1 MCSAPDHIAA
11 KVRLDVDNLEKSP
24 DYSSDFNNFLDQ
36 VWGESLSQVFFKP
49 YLEKMWGCP
58 LNDLPREWAS
68 RYLPA
73 RDLDLMRKGLTE
85 PTLDY
90 GYNSDFLY
98 PASGRIG
105 DLADAFAAPHAD
117 RLILNRRVVSIDKNE
132 KSLKLCDGSTIE
144 FQYLISTIPLNTML
158 EMLNRKTSNN
168 LLNYS
173 NVLNLRVGFRGKALR
188 PELWYYVPDRSVP
201 FFRAGFP
208 SNVTSNCCPPGCS
221 MLSLEYGM
229 GSRESVDANLNV
241 LAAEAVRY
249 FSDRGILSC
258 DEIEVVDGHLISPGY
273 VSHRMEVTP
282 VLQEL
287 AGELLF
293 DDIIVAGRYGA
304 WDYFSLE
311 EAYLSGH
318 KAGRLARRKLRA
330 GVM

>member
-1 MCSAPDHIAA
+1 
-11 KVRLDVDNLEKSP
+11 
-24 DYSSDFNNFLDQ
+24 
-36 VWGESLSQVFFKP
+36 
-49 YLEKMWGCP
+49 
-58 LNDLPREWAS
+58 
-68 RYLPA
+68 
-73 RDLDLMRKGLTE
+73 
-85 PTLDY
+85 
-90 GYNSDFLY
+90 
-98 PASGRIG
+98 
-105 DLADAFAAPHAD
+105 
-117 RLILNRRVVSIDKNE
+117 
-132 KSLKLCDGSTIE
+132 
-144 FQYLISTIPLNTML
+144 
-158 EMLNRKTSNN
+158 
-168 LLNYS
+168 
-173 NVLNLRVGFRGKALR
+173 
-188 PELWYYVPDRSVP
+188 
-201 FFRAGFP
+201 
-208 SNVTSNCCPPGCS
+208 
-221 MLSLEYGM
+221 MLSLEFGM